1 MEKKPMK
8 LPERR
13 TKDDM
18 RKSRKVGTWSQG
30 EEGGHWPPVPTVPV
44 VPSCVSGKTLPSGP
58 PWWELLRPTD
68 QSRVPPAA
76 QPATL
81 TSVGR
86 EHSGRREWL
95 AASDVAERTSPKR

>member
-18 RKSRKVGTWSQG
+18 RKSRKVGTRSQG

-58 PWWELLRPTD
+58 LGGSCSGPQIRAEFPQQHSL
-68 QSRVPPAA
+68 PP
-76 QPATL
+76 
-81 TSVGR
+81 
-86 EHSGRREWL
+86 
-95 AASDVAERTSPKR
+95 